1 MRRLLP
7 LLSIGLASVA
17 MFAAPAVWACT
28 TFLASHA
35 GQPVFGKDYDW
46 IQSAGLVV
54 TNPRGLQKTALV
66 LKPTDTPA
74 VWTSQYGSITFN
86 QYGVEMPN
94 GGLNEKGLVVEIM
107 WLDSTQY
114 PAPDSR
120 PALNELQWI
129 QHALDLYATVAELAQ
144 AAPSVRVSQAYAQV
158 HYLAC
163 DASTD
168 CAAFEYIGGQLVIT
182 RASAMA
188 AKTLTNDTYAASA
201 AYLAGFTGFGGTAA
215 TPTSSSSLDRFV
227 RASTLAQVTAGTTIP
242 DSAFAILDSVAQLS
256 TVWSIVYLPTNGTIY
271 FRTAAM
277 AKVKTVSL
285 GSFSFACGGR
295 KILDIDTDAT
305 GDVGS
310 MFGDYTAAAN
320 LQLLNRSLANMA
332 SAFPPMLISLVAA
345 YPDSCRCVTGD
356 AGAQGGDASDGAI
369 GGAPA
374 GGSGGA
380 GAPGTGGLSGGA
392 GGSATGGTSGR
403 SSGSGTGGMSGG
415 SGGGSGGRIAGDTGG
430 ASIGDTVAG
439 GRTAGT
445 NMGGTGAIAG
455 DSTGSAGSGGTGGVA
470 GGSASSAGAPGT
482 GGTLGD
488 SGGSGTGGV
497 LAGAGGYGMGNT
509 SGGSGGAGNAAGGSG
524 DAVAAG
530 GGGSPL
536 AGRDVS
542 HSSGSGGAT
551 GGPGGSSSISN
562 NKGGCS
568 CRVGGGRADSHLAIA
583 LATIGLLIA
592 AARRRRSTRSQLQ
605 DARRDL

>member
-1 MRRLLP
+1 MRRCRFLLP
-7 LLSIGLASVA
+7 LGLAAVT
-17 MFAAPAVWACT
+17 MLVAPAVWACT

-46 IQSAGLVV
+46 IQGAGLVV

-74 VWTSQYGSITFN
+74 VWTAKYGSITFN

-182 RASAMA
+182 PASAMA
-188 AKTLTNDTYAASA
+188 AKALTNDTYAASA

-227 RASTLAQVTAGTTIP
+227 RAATLAQVTAGTTIP
-242 DSAFAILDSVAQLS
+242 NSAFAILDSVAQLS

-271 FRTAAM
+271 FRTATM

-285 GSFSFACGGR
+285 AAFSFACGGR
-295 KILDIDTDAT
+295 KILDIDNDAT
-305 GDVGS
+305 GEVGS
-310 MFGDYTAAAN
+310 MFADYTSVAN
-320 LQLLNRSLANMA
+320 LQLLNRSLASMA
-332 SAFPPMLISLVAA
+332 SVFPPALISLVAA

-356 AGAQGGDASDGAI
+356 AGTQSGDASDGSM
-369 GGAPA
+369 GGVPA

-380 GAPGTGGLSGGA
+380 GAVGTGGISGGS
-392 GGSATGGTSGR
+392 GGSVTGGTSGR
-403 SSGSGTGGMSGG
+403 SSGSGMGGMSGG
-415 SGGGSGGRIAGDTGG
+415 AGMGG
-430 ASIGDTVAG
+430 TVAG
-439 GRTAGT
+439 G
-445 NMGGTGAIAG
+445 
-455 DSTGSAGSGGTGGVA
+455 STGGAGIGGSVA
-470 GGSASSAGAPGT
+470 GGSASSTDGRSVAGSSAA
-482 GGTLGD
+482 
-488 SGGSGTGGV
+488 SASGTGGAFGGSGG
-497 LAGAGGYGMGNT
+497 LGTGGASEGTGGYGTANT
-509 SGGSGGAGNAAGGSG
+509 SGGSGGADSGAGTGVALAGSGGSNPSGSGGPAGGSG
-524 DAVAAG
+524 A
-530 GGGSPL
+530 
-536 AGRDVS
+536 
-542 HSSGSGGAT
+542 SSR
-551 GGPGGSSSISN
+551 ISN
-562 NKGGCS
+562 NSGGCS
-568 CRVGGGRADSHLAIA
+568 CRMGGGTAGSDLVPA
-583 LATIGLLIA
+583 LVLIGVLIL
-592 AARRRRSTRSQLQ
+592 AARRRRSGPAQSMS
-605 DARRDL
+605 AN

>member
-1 MRRLLP
+1 
-7 LLSIGLASVA
+7 

-54 TNPRGLQKTALV
+54 TNPRGLQKTSLV

-94 GGLNEKGLVVEIM
+94 GGVNEKGLVVEIM

-120 PALNELQWI
+120 PVLNELQWI

-182 RASAMA
+182 PASAMA

-215 TPTSSSSLDRFV
+215 MPTSSSSLDRFV
-227 RASTLAQVTAGTTIP
+227 RASMLAQVTAGATIP
-242 DSAFAILDSVAQLS
+242 ASAFAILDSVAQLS

-285 GSFSFACGGR
+285 AAFSLACGGR

-305 GDVGS
+305 GEVES
-310 MFGDYTAAAN
+310 MFADYTSVAN
-320 LQLLNRSLANMA
+320 FQLLSRSLANMA
-332 SAFPPMLISLVAA
+332 SVFPPALISLVAA
-345 YPDSCRCVTGD
+345 YPDSCRCVTAD
-356 AGAQGGDASDGAI
+356 AGTQSGDASDGSM

-380 GAPGTGGLSGGA
+380 GAPGTGGISSGSGG
-392 GGSATGGTSGR
+392 SVTGGTSGL

-415 SGGGSGGRIAGDTGG
+415 AAGGGGRAGGDTGDAG
-430 ASIGDTVAG
+430 MGGTVAG
-439 GRTAGT
+439 G
-445 NMGGTGAIAG
+445 
-455 DSTGSAGSGGTGGVA
+455 STGGAGIGGSVA
-470 GGSASSAGAPGT
+470 GGSASSTGT
-482 GGTLGD
+482 GG
-488 SGGSGTGGV
+488 SGGVAGGNTSSTGNGGSVAGGGTASAGVSGTGGAFGGSGG
-497 LAGAGGYGMGNT
+497 LGTGGASEGTGGYGMANT
-509 SGGSGGAGNAAGGSG
+509 SGGSGGGDSGAAGDRRSAGASGGSG
-524 DAVAAG
+524 VALAG
-530 GGGSPL
+530 SGGSNP
-536 AGRDVS
+536 
-542 HSSGSGGAT
+542 SGSGGPT
-551 GGPGGSSSISN
+551 GGSGGSSRISN
-562 NKGGCS
+562 NSGGCS
-568 CRVGGGRADSHLAIA
+568 CRMGDGTAGSNSVPALVLVGV
-583 LATIGLLIA
+583 LIL
-592 AARRRRSTRSQLQ
+592 AARRRRSGPAQSMC
-605 DARRDL
+605 AN

>member
-1 MRRLLP
+1 VRRP
-7 LLSIGLASVA
+7 RSLLSIGLAGVA

-54 TNPRGLQKTALV
+54 TNPRGLQKTSLV

-94 GGLNEKGLVVEIM
+94 GGVNEKGLVVEIM

-120 PALNELQWI
+120 PVLNELQWI

-227 RASTLAQVTAGTTIP
+227 RAATLAQVTAGTTIP
-242 DSAFAILDSVAQLS
+242 GSAFAILDSVAQLS
-256 TVWSIVYLPTNGTIY
+256 TVWSIVYLPTNGTIH

-295 KILDIDTDAT
+295 KILDIDTDAI
-305 GDVGS
+305 GDVAS

-332 SAFPPMLISLVAA
+332 SAFPPVLISLVAA
-345 YPDSCRCVTGD
+345 YPDSCRCVTED
-356 AGAQGGDASDGAI
+356 AGAQGGDASDGAL
-369 GGAPA
+369 GGVPA

-380 GAPGTGGLSGGA
+380 GAPGTVGMSGGS
-392 GGSATGGTSGR
+392 GGSVSGGTSGR
-403 SSGSGTGGMSGG
+403 SSGFGTGGMSGS
-415 SGGGSGGRIAGDTGG
+415 SGGGSGGRVGGDTGG
-430 ASIGDTVAG
+430 TSIGDTVAG
-439 GRTAGT
+439 GRTGGT
-445 NMGGTGAIAG
+445 SMGGSGAIAG
-455 DSTGSAGSGGTGGVA
+455 ASTGSAGSGETGGLA
-470 GGSASSAGAPGT
+470 GKSAGSAGAPGT

-488 SGGSGTGGV
+488 SGGLGTGGAF
-497 LAGAGGYGMGNT
+497 AGAGGYGMGNT
-509 SGGSGGAGNAAGGSG
+509 SGGSGGGN
-524 DAVAAG
+524 AG
-530 GGGSPL
+530 GGTGDVVIAGRGGAPL
-536 AGRDVS
+536 AGS
-542 HSSGSGGAT
+542 GGSNPSGSRGAT
-551 GGPGGSSSISN
+551 GGSGGPSSISN
-562 NKGGCS
+562 NRGGCS
-568 CRVGGGRADSHLAIA
+568 CRVGGGRADSDLAIA
-583 LATIGLLIA
+583 LAMIGLLIA
-592 AARRRRSTRSQLQ
+592 TARRRCSTRS
-605 DARRDL
+605 RRCH